1 MKLSLFFLLTCSLS
15 HVLCCDSFYHQ
26 KDFVDKKSKYEECLR
41 DVSAEECDLKDCLQ
55 KYKDYSNIFE
65 SPFMKNIFGEI
76 VIDPDAYTEID
87 GPEILIKTILRCF
100 RLMYRDSS
108 TIPDNFIMDSLDKM
122 RLIDEWICTLRR
134 LFKELDEFCN
144 VLDKRHASSK
154 ISKPLREWIQ
164 VTRQMVE
171 RTDSSV
177 RKLFIFHF
185 DVNLNIMA
193 NVTEVK

>member
-76 VIDPDAYTEID
+76 VVEPNAYTEID
-87 GPEILIKTILRCF
+87 GPKILIKTILRCYQ
-100 RLMYRDSS
+100 LMYHDSS
-108 TIPDNFIMDSLDKM
+108 TIPDNFIMDSSEKIQ
-122 RLIDEWICTLRR
+122 LIDEWIRVQKKVFEETEKL
-134 LFKELDEFCN
+134 CN
-144 VLDKRHASSK
+144 ILDKKYTPSHSK
-154 ISKPLREWIQ
+154 SLRNWIQ
-164 VTRQMVE
+164 TTRETVE
-171 RTDSSV
+171 QTDETV
-177 RKLFIFHF
+177 KILFTYIYAIIIYEKNH
-185 DVNLNIMA
+185 
-193 NVTEVK
+193 K